1 MPDAP
6 LAPSFRLDGRV
17 ALVTAAGR
25 GIGRATARALA
36 GAGAIVVVNDVD
48 ADAAARVAADLC
60 AAGAVAEAAA
70 FDVAEEARVAEAV
83 AAIAARRG
91 SIDVLVNNAG
101 VASRASAEATTREQ
115 WERTLAVNA
124 TGAFLCAREAGKR
137 MLAAGRGAIVNV
149 ASVMGLVGRGLAP
162 NGAYHAS
169 KGAMIAWTR
178 ALACEWAPRGV
189 RVNAVAPGYV
199 ATPYVREAF
208 AAEAAQARIVDRQ
221 AIGRLVEP
229 AEVAAAILFLASDAA
244 SAITGA
250 TLPVDGGWTA
260 G

>member
-1 MPDAP
+1 MPDARV
-6 LAPSFRLDGRV
+6 ATSFRLDGRV

-25 GIGRATARALA
+25 GIGRATAQALA
-36 GAGAIVVVNDVD
+36 DAGATVVVNDID
-48 ADAAARVAADLC
+48 ADAASRVADGLV
-60 AAGAVAEAAA
+60 AAGARAEARA
-70 FDVAEEARVAEAV
+70 FDVADEAAV
-83 AAIAARRG
+83 VDAIAALATRHGR
-91 SIDVLVNNAG
+91 IDVLVNNAG
-101 VASRASAEATTREQ
+101 IARRAPAETYARDA

-124 TGAFLCAREAGKR
+124 TGAFLCAREAGRR

-149 ASVMGLVGRGLAP
+149 ASAMGLAGRALAP

-178 ALACEWAPRGV
+178 ALACEWAARGV

-208 AAEAAQARIVDRQ
+208 AEPAAHARIVDRQ

-229 AEVAAAILFLASDAA
+229 AEVAAAILFLAGDAA